1 MDASIVTE
9 QLAYGCTG
17 IQTAAEANG
26 LAQAPL
32 VLAASEAQQKKYLG
46 RMTEE
51 CLMAAYCVTEP
62 GAGSDVA
69 GVKTTA
75 VKKGDSWVINGN
87 KMWIV
92 RKKHAHKRFFVCLT
106 WFSSF
111 LQTNGGV
118 ANWYFVLARTDA
130 NASTGSAFTGFIVDA
145 DSKGISVGK
154 KEQNLGQRCRFQKK
168 NKEMCFVDL
177 REAQ

>member
-1 MDASIVTE
+1 LFVKALQDLARKATAEHIIPVASQYDRSGEFPWKPLKALHGLGLLNLHVPQSVGGLGLSSTDASIITE
-9 QLAYGCTG
+9 ELAFGCTG

-32 VLAASEAQQKKYLG
+32 VLSANEEQQKKYLG

-69 GVKTTA
+69 GIKTTA
-75 VKKGDSWVINGN
+75 VKKGDSWVINGS

-92 RKKHAHKRFFVCLT
+92 RSEK
-106 WFSSF
+106 
-111 LQTNGGV
+111 
-118 ANWYFVLARTDA
+118 
-130 NASTGSAFTGFIVDA
+130 
-145 DSKGISVGK
+145 
-154 KEQNLGQRCRFQKK
+154 
-168 NKEMCFVDL
+168 
-177 REAQ
+177 